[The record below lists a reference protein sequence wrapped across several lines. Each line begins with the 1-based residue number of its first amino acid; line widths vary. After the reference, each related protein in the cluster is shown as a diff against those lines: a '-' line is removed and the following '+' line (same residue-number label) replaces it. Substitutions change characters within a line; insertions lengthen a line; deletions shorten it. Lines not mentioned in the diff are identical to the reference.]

1 MRVAVGGGGGGGSL
15 LSHYAYM
22 YSLLEHPCDDD
33 VDSKPSCARQRRE
46 DVWIS
51 FTFPSTWVDT
61 PCNDSWQIFPLQFV
75 KHAIWLVKNLAYIP
89 CRLQWF
95 DCFDY
100 YWNRQPHSSTHTH
113 KREASLVHQIDKLN
127 FVINQYILYDAV
139 VSKIEHSRAG
149 GISESFDVVR
159 YTYDMRYV

>member
-1 MRVAVGGGGGGGSL
+1 MMLLRSCNVGEFCTTAAYDLVFMYLVRVAVDGGGGSL

-61 PCNDSWQIFPLQFV
+61 PCNDS
-75 KHAIWLVKNLAYIP
+75 
-89 CRLQWF
+89 
-95 DCFDY
+95 
-100 YWNRQPHSSTHTH
+100 
-113 KREASLVHQIDKLN
+113 
-127 FVINQYILYDAV
+127 
-139 VSKIEHSRAG
+139 
-149 GISESFDVVR
+149 
-159 YTYDMRYV
+159 